1 MPWVRVFCVKDGKTR
16 VRSFED
22 RREAW
27 EYALRMEREHK
38 GVICFVSG

>member
-1 MPWVRVFCVKDGKTR
+1 MSSLGVRVQCIRNGR
-16 VRSFED
+16 VRTRWFDD

-27 EYALRMEREHK
+27 EYAMEQERK